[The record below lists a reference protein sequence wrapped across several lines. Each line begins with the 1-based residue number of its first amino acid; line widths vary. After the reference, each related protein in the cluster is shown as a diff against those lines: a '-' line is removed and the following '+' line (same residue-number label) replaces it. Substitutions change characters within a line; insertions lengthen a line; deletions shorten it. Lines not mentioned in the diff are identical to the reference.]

1 MTEAALYPA
10 ANSDSLLESRP
21 GLSEAGSRRTSL
33 SFFFVMLF
41 TVAIYARPEDIVPA
55 LGRFHLTFVLGLCA
69 GFAYLGPFLL
79 DNASFVWTKELQIV
93 LLLTGCFVAG
103 IPFAYWRGGSF
114 QVLTQVWLKTLIIF
128 FLLTQTL
135 VTLERIHKILWAIIF
150 SELVVCAYS
159 VVQSSHV
166 VWVDQRL
173 SGVSLGILGWNFL
186 GIAAALTIP
195 YIAALYI
202 SQPGFL
208 KTGLLVSAVL
218 FLLWMLVLTASRS
231 GVLNVLFSIALT
243 WLVVLRGTFRGKFIG
258 IGIVL
263 IAIAAISMAPGVF
276 WERMSTVWSGS
287 GSSQNLAAASAIES
301 EEERLGALHRAIHY
315 TLQHPVFGLG
325 LGNFEI
331 ASGTELGRPE
341 DWLGAHNTFAQI
353 SSEAGVP
360 ALMLFI
366 SLLWTAIRR
375 MKTLSKTIADGPE
388 GFDLKLMAR
397 ATWVSLLS
405 FVFGAFF
412 AHIGYEYFLY
422 YPVAIAVGLQY
433 LSRTTPAPSGSMA
446 HSLIPEL
453 QASATD
459 GSS

>member
-135 VTLERIHKILWAIIF
+135 VTLERIRKILWAIIF

-186 GIAAALTIP
+186 GIAAALTNP

-243 WLVVLRGTFRGKFIG
+243 WLVVLCGTF
-258 IGIVL
+258 
-263 IAIAAISMAPGVF
+263 
-276 WERMSTVWSGS
+276 
-287 GSSQNLAAASAIES
+287 
-301 EEERLGALHRAIHY
+301 
-315 TLQHPVFGLG
+315 

-341 DWLGAHNTFAQI
+341 DWLGAHSTFAQI

-397 ATWVSLLS
+397 ATWGSLLS

-433 LSRTTPAPSGSMA
+433 LRRATPAPSGSMP

>member
-135 VTLERIHKILWAIIF
+135 VTLERIRKILWAIIF

-243 WLVVLRGTFRGKFIG
+243 WLT
-258 IGIVL
+258 
-263 IAIAAISMAPGVF
+263 
-276 WERMSTVWSGS
+276 
-287 GSSQNLAAASAIES
+287 
-301 EEERLGALHRAIHY
+301 
-315 TLQHPVFGLG
+315 
-325 LGNFEI
+325 
-331 ASGTELGRPE
+331 
-341 DWLGAHNTFAQI
+341 
-353 SSEAGVP
+353 
-360 ALMLFI
+360 
-366 SLLWTAIRR
+366 
-375 MKTLSKTIADGPE
+375 
-388 GFDLKLMAR
+388 
-397 ATWVSLLS
+397 
-405 FVFGAFF
+405 
-412 AHIGYEYFLY
+412 
-422 YPVAIAVGLQY
+422 
-433 LSRTTPAPSGSMA
+433 
-446 HSLIPEL
+446 
-453 QASATD
+453 
-459 GSS
+459 